1 MSVSQKDWA
10 LEMNGRYSVISSRT
24 DLYLLNIARKSN
36 LKWNTP
42 LSGCYKA
49 PTDFRL
55 QSVGYFSS
63 DGIISIVVTVEV
75 DIKASR
81 MDCSVVAGSFF
92 IYLFFPAK
100 YQ

>member
-1 MSVSQKDWA
+1 MWSKTDSELKD
-10 LEMNGRYSVISSRT
+10 
-24 DLYLLNIARKSN
+24 IARKRR
-36 LKWNTP
+36 LKGHTALP
-42 LSGCYKA
+42 GCYEA
-49 PTDFRL
+49 PSNFSP

-63 DGIISIVVTVEV
+63 DGKISIVGMLEV

-81 MDCSVVAGSFF
+81 MVCSVVAGSFF